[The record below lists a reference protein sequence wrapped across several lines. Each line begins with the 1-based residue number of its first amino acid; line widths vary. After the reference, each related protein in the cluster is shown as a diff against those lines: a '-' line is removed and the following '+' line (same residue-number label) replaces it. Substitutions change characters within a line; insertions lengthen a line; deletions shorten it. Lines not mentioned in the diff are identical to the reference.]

1 MEVGLMLPAHILL
14 YVCINLILQK
24 DYIAAQIIAH
34 ILHIV
39 TFTLPIRGIY
49 KPSHHKL
56 KFTAKSPLSDD
67 HH

>member
-14 YVCINLILQK
+14 YGCINLILQK

-39 TFTLPIRGIY
+39 TFTN
-49 KPSHHKL
+49 
-56 KFTAKSPLSDD
+56 
-67 HH
+67 